1 MELKHFHK
9 LSAGLAGSVDRFI
22 AQNFY
27 ALGKRTPKILAE
39 EEEKFFSQPRA
50 WLVAFDEDEIIGI
63 TALHQRRIRFES
75 QDIILGGV
83 GRVCTRR
90 DKRRQ
95 GIAASMLKKAVG
107 TLKKWGCDIA
117 FLCAN
122 VKESGALYSKA
133 GFVPLGR
140 SYTYT
145 GRSGRLYEET
155 NGMVAPIK
163 SPGLFEEILSSKDKL
178 HLGHGNW

>member
-1 MELKHFHK
+1 MRIKIFNE
-9 LSAGLAGSVDRFI
+9 LSADLVGSVDRFI

-27 ALGKRTPKILAE
+27 AQGMRTPEVLAE
-39 EEEKFFSQPRA
+39 EEEKFFSRPRA
-50 WLVAFDEDEIIGI
+50 WLIAFDKDQIIGT
-63 TALHQRRIRFES
+63 TALHQRRIRFDS

-83 GRVCTRR
+83 GRVCTRK

-95 GIAASMLKKAVG
+95 GTAASMLEEAVE

-122 VKESGALYSKA
+122 LKESGALYSKA
-133 GFVPLGR
+133 RFVPLSR
-140 SYTYT
+140 PYTYT
-145 GRSGRLYEET
+145 GRSGKPYEET
-155 NGMVAPIK
+155 NGMIAPIN
-163 SPGLFEEILSSKDKL
+163 SPGLFEEILSSRHIL